1 MKTKKPDKLK
11 LRATLREK
19 RHYLV
24 LKILNEEELSNKEI
38 KNIIDKSILN
48 FIGTLG
54 YACAGPMFIK
64 IIEKNK
70 VDKAICQERS
80 NKKVISQSKNHC
92 FNNIDIKNDI
102 NSKTYFVLLSVSTK
116 YVDYVKAAL
125 ALTKEP
131 QIKCVGVSGTI
142 KKAQRFLK

>member
-1 MKTKKPDKLK
+1 MKSKKPDKLK

-24 LKILNEEELSNKEI
+24 LKILSEKELNNKEI

-70 VDKAICQERS
+70 VDKGICQERS
-80 NKKVISQSKNHC
+80 NKQNPKNK
-92 FNNIDIKNDI
+92 NINDI
-102 NSKTYFVLLSVSTK
+102 DTYFVLLSISTK
-116 YVDYVKAAL
+116 YVDYVKAAS